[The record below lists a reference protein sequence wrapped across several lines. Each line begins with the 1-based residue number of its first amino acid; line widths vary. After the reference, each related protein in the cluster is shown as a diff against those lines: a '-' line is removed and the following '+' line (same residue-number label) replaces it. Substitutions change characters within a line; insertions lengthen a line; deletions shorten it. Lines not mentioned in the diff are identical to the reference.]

1 MKQCGIVLM
10 LNEEILSK
18 DNKILGM
25 LYLVLLWL
33 KLNQKLL
40 YRLKC
45 NKKWK
50 KKDIYDNFVSLTIN
64 HLPIFMF
71 GIF

>member
-25 LYLVLLWL
+25 LYLVLL
-33 KLNQKLL
+33 
-40 YRLKC
+40 
-45 NKKWK
+45 
-50 KKDIYDNFVSLTIN
+50 
-64 HLPIFMF
+64 
-71 GIF
+71 